1 MANAVLGLGQ
11 GQAGALN
18 SDLIEKLRAADR
30 KSSVE
35 PLEKK
40 LETFSKE
47 KEVIS
52 NIGTKVDDFLKSLE
66 IFSLNQSSGVNS
78 FNQKSANVMG
88 EGVVFVSDDLSSLKA
103 GSLSV
108 KVEQLAQN
116 DAWQTDIVSGSKD
129 QIVGK
134 GTLTINGKSINTD
147 GMTYKKLTE
156 EINKIS
162 GVQASLVDSSSGGF
176 RLSIKS
182 TETGTAN
189 KINFNTKDISGND
202 LGVSSGAAKL
212 FGNIAQKDE
221 WQTAINVS
229 KDQIVP
235 AGKITIN
242 GKEIDTANKDYET
255 LINEINNT
263 ADIGVKA
270 SLVDSSDGKF
280 RLSIQSTETG
290 ADKKIDFKV
299 SGGSISAGALALF
312 GNSDKSAL
320 DNSLNVVEAKDNT
333 IDGANNVLTAQ
344 DNTIDGANNVLTA
357 QDMQLKA
364 DGVDYSSSSNTVTID
379 GLKIT
384 ATKETGD
391 STINIENDTTT
402 LSAQMKNFADKFN
415 ELRATIENEIYSA
428 DASVDDKDALRNMLE
443 TVKSVL
449 FGSGNS
455 GDNSIFGYG
464 FTFDEKNGNLNF
476 NPKDFESAIKDG
488 TKDLEALFAGVD
500 EKKGIGT
507 ILDETISVS
516 GITKSLIDYELNMLS
531 REDALNKEKEV
542 AEASLDSKYSIMSQ
556 QFAAYGIMINQMEAS
571 FSGLKMMI
579 QQSMV
584 SK

>member
-88 EGVVFVSDDLSSLKA
+88 EGVVFDSDDLSSLKA

-108 KVEQLAQN
+108 KVEQLAQK

-182 TETGTAN
+182 TETGEAN
-189 KINFNTKDISGND
+189 KLNLSGN
-202 LGVSSGAAKL
+202 AANGL
-212 FGNIAQKDE
+212 FK
-221 WQTAINVS
+221 
-229 KDQIVP
+229 
-235 AGKITIN
+235 
-242 GKEIDTANKDYET
+242 ANET
-255 LINEINNT
+255 
-263 ADIGVKA
+263 DP
-270 SLVDSSDGKF
+270 
-280 RLSIQSTETG
+280 SIL
-290 ADKKIDFKV
+290 K
-299 SGGSISAGALALF
+299 
-312 GNSDKSAL
+312 NYH
-320 DNSLNVVEAKDNT
+320 
-333 IDGANNVLTAQ
+333 VLE
-344 DNTIDGANNVLTA
+344 A
-357 QDMQLKA
+357 QDMKMKV
-364 DGVDYSSSSNTVTID
+364 DGVEYSNKTNTVTID

-384 ATKETGD
+384 ATKTGAE
-391 STINIENDTTT
+391 STINIENDTST
-402 LSAQMKNFADKFN
+402 LSKQMQDFAN
-415 ELRATIENEIYSA
+415 AYNNLRAEIENEIYS
-428 DASVDDKDALRNMLE
+428 SESSIDDKSSLRDML
-443 TVKSVL
+443 TQIKGVL
-449 FGSGNS
+449 FGTGNADKS
-455 GDNSIFGYG
+455 LFSFGFSI
-464 FTFDEKNGNLNF
+464 DEKSGNLNF
-476 NPKDFESAIKDG
+476 KAKDFEEAIKNG
-488 TKDLEALFAGVD
+488 TKELENLFAGVP
-500 EKKGIGT
+500 EKKGIAT
-507 ILDETISVS
+507 LLDETISVN
-516 GITKSLIDYELNMLS
+516 GIKKGLIDYELNMLK
-531 REDALNKEKEV
+531 REETMKKEKDT
-542 AEASLDSKYSIMSQ
+542 AETTLDNRYAAMAQ
-556 QFAAYGIMINQMEAS
+556 QFATYGVIINQMEAS
-571 FSGLKMMI
+571 FSGLKMLI
-579 QQSMV
+579 AQSQV
-584 SK
+584 SR